1 MSKQHQMVIIG
12 GGTAGITTAARLR
25 KAMPKADIAII
36 EPSEKHYYQPL
47 WTLVGGGVMKKE
59 VTQKDE
65 AKYIP
70 KNVTWIKDYAEDI
83 DPDARTVSLRN
94 GDVIDYEYLIIA
106 PGIQLDWDKVKGLK
120 ETIGKNG
127 VGSNYSYQ
135 TVDSTWKA
143 LREFKG
149 GNAVFTNPLGQ
160 IKCGGAPQKIMYLAE
175 HYLRK
180 HNLKDKSKVIGA
192 FAGTVMLG
200 VPEINKALNEIVE
213 KRNIDMR
220 FYHNLVEVRGDER
233 IAVFDVRDPQTGEVI
248 KQEEIEFNMLHATPP
263 QSAPDFLKKNAK
275 LVVPDGPHVGFVDVD
290 KYTLQHKAYKNIFS
304 LGDSAALPTA
314 KTGAAVRKQAPVLVQ
329 NLKDVMAG
337 NSPSAKYNGYSSCP
351 LVTGYNSLVLA
362 EFLYD
367 NKYKPTFPV
376 NQAKERYDM
385 FLLKRYILP
394 ILYWKFMLK
403 GLA

>member
-1 MSKQHQMVIIG
+1 MKNQHQIIIIG
-12 GGTAGITTAARLR
+12 GGTAGITVAARLR
-25 KAMPKADIAII
+25 KAMPQADIAII
-36 EPSEKHYYQPL
+36 EPSEEHYYQPL

-59 VTQKDE
+59 VTMKKE
-65 AKYIP
+65 SKYIP
-70 KNVTWIKDYAEDI
+70 KNVKWIKDYAEDI
-83 DPDARTVSLRN
+83 DPDANTVSLRN
-94 GDVIDYEYLIIA
+94 GGILSYEYLVIA

-120 ETIGKNG
+120 EAIGKNG
-127 VGSNYSYQ
+127 VCSNYSYK

-143 LREFKG
+143 LSEFKG

-180 HNLKDKSKVIGA
+180 NNLKDKSKVIGA

-200 VPEINKALNEIVE
+200 VPEINEVLNGIVE

-220 FYHNLVEVRGDER
+220 FYHNLVEVKAREQ
-233 IAVFDVRDPQTGEVI
+233 IAVFDVRDAKTGEVL

-275 LVVPDGPHVGFVDVD
+275 LVLPNGPHVGFVDVD
-290 KYTLQHKAYKNIFS
+290 KHSLQHNTYKNIFS

-314 KTGAAVRKQAPVLVQ
+314 KTGAAVRKQAPVLVA
-329 NLKDVMAG
+329 NMKDLMAG
-337 NSPSAKYNGYSSCP
+337 NNLSASYDGYSSCP

-362 EFLYD
+362 EFLYE
-367 NKYKPTFPV
+367 NKYKPTFPI

-394 ILYWKFMLK
+394 ILYWQFMLRGK
-403 GLA
+403 A

>member
-1 MSKQHQMVIIG
+1 MKNQHQIIIIG

-25 KAMPKADIAII
+25 KAIPQADIAII
-36 EPSEKHYYQPL
+36 EPSEEHYYQPL
-47 WTLVGGGVMKKE
+47 WTLVGGGIMKKE
-59 VTQKDE
+59 VTMKQE
-65 AKYIP
+65 SKYIP
-70 KNVTWIKDYAEDI
+70 KNVKWIKDYAEDI
-83 DPDARTVSLRN
+83 DPDANTVSLRN
-94 GDVIDYEYLIIA
+94 GDVLNYEYLIIA

-120 ETIGKNG
+120 EAIGKNG
-127 VGSNYSYQ
+127 VCSNYSYE

-143 LREFKG
+143 LSEFKG

-180 HNLKDKSKVIGA
+180 NGLKDKSNVIGA

-200 VPEINKALNEIVE
+200 VPEINEVLNGIVE

-220 FYHNLVEVRGDER
+220 FYHNLVEVKADEK
-233 IAVFDVRDPQTGEVI
+233 IAVFDVRDAQTGEVV

-275 LVVPDGPHVGFVDVD
+275 LVLPDGPHVGFVDVD
-290 KYTLQHKAYKNIFS
+290 KYTLQHNSYKNIFS

-314 KTGAAVRKQAPVLVQ
+314 KTGAAVRKQAPVLVK

-337 NSPSAKYNGYSSCP
+337 KSPSAKYNGYSSCP

-367 NKYKPTFPV
+367 NKYKPTFPI

>member
-1 MSKQHQMVIIG
+1 MKNQHQILIIG

-25 KAMPKADIAII
+25 NAMPQSDIAII

-47 WTLVGGGVMKKE
+47 WTLVGGGIMKKE

-65 AKYIP
+65 VKYIP
-70 KNVTWIKDYAEDI
+70 KNVKWIKDYAEDI
-83 DPDARTVSLRN
+83 DPDASTVSLRN
-94 GDVIDYEYLIIA
+94 GDVIGYEYLIIA

-120 ETIGKNG
+120 ESIGKNG
-127 VGSNYSYQ
+127 VCSNYSYQ

-180 HNLKDKSKVIGA
+180 NGLKDKSKVIGA

-200 VPEINKALNEIVE
+200 VPEINEVLNGIVK

-220 FYHNLVEVRGDER
+220 FYHNLVEVKGDEK
-233 IAVFDVRDPQTGEVI
+233 IAVFDVRDAKTGEVI

-263 QSAPDFLKKNAK
+263 QSSPDFLKKNAK
-275 LVVPDGPHVGFVDVD
+275 LVLPDGPHVGFVDVD
-290 KYTLQHKAYKNIFS
+290 KYTLQHNSYKNIFS

-329 NLKDVMAG
+329 NLKDLMAG
-337 NSPSAKYNGYSSCP
+337 NAPSKKYDGYSSCP

-367 NKYKPTFPV
+367 NKYKPTFPI

-394 ILYWKFMLK
+394 ILYWQFMLRGK
-403 GLA
+403 A